1 MNLLNHIGSFVCHQ
15 DPTRTMLLGTALLP
29 LCARCAGIYA
39 SFLFSW
45 IGLSIVPRTRRWVLT
60 SSLEALPAIAFLAT
74 GLILS
79 VAEAARYFSLGSAE
93 RMFAGAAAGTG
104 LALMLRPIYNQLVVK
119 TSKGRKSFIS
129 AFFVCCGAI
138 AVLGLVSLWDTRLG
152 YYFLTLS
159 SIGGLIFMY
168 LVTNVN
174 VASLILG
181 WRKSLGTTRDM
192 LNLAMLT
199 AVLILTEALVISLL
213 RSVR

>member
-15 DPTRTMLLGTALLP
+15 DPTRTMLLGNALLP
-29 LCARCAGIYA
+29 LCARCVGIYA
-39 SFLFSW
+39 SFLFAW
-45 IGLSIVPRTRRWVLT
+45 IGLSIVPKTRRWVLT
-60 SSLEALPAIAFLAT
+60 SPLEALPAIAFLTT

-79 VAEAARYFSLGSAE
+79 VAEAAKYFTLSPTE
-93 RMFAGAAAGTG
+93 RMLAGAAAGTG
-104 LALMLRPIYNQLVVK
+104 LALMLRPIYNQLIAK
-119 TSKGRKSFIS
+119 TSKGRNSFII

-138 AVLGLVSLWDTRLG
+138 TALGLTSLWDTHLG
-152 YYFLTLS
+152 YYFLILT

-192 LNLAMLT
+192 VNLAMLT
-199 AVLILTEALVISLL
+199 AILILTEALAISLL
-213 RSVR
+213 RAVR

>member
-1 MNLLNHIGSFVCHQ
+1 MQ
-15 DPTRTMLLGTALLP
+15 LGTELLP
-29 LCARCAGIYA
+29 LCARCVGIYA
-39 SFLFSW
+39 SFLFAW

-79 VAEAARYFSLGSAE
+79 VAEAARYFTLAPAG
-93 RMFAGAAAGTG
+93 RMLAGAAAGTG
-104 LALMLRPIYNQLVVK
+104 LALMLRPIYNQLVAK
-119 TSKGRKSFIS
+119 ISKGRNSFIS
-129 AFFVCCGAI
+129 AFFVCCGAVV
-138 AVLGLVSLWDTRLG
+138 ALGLISLWDTRLG
-152 YYFLTLS
+152 YYFLTLA
-159 SIGGLIFMY
+159 SISGLIFMY

-192 LNLAMLT
+192 LNLTMLT
-199 AVLILTEALVISLL
+199 ASLILTEALVISLL